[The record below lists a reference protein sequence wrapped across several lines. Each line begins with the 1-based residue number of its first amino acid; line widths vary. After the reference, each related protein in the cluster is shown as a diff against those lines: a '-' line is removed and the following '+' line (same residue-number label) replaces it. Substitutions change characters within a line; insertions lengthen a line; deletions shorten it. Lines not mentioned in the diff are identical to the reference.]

1 MIGENKRRLKKNM
14 STVSIIEKTGGENRI
29 KLSQYFVKTQSG
41 SVFTFYHTVNE
52 DIMKKI
58 KRFRRL

>member
-1 MIGENKRRLKKNM
+1 MIGENRRLKKNM
-14 STVSIIEKTGGENRI
+14 STVSIIEKTGGEKNRI

-41 SVFTFYHTVNE
+41 SVFTFYHTVDE